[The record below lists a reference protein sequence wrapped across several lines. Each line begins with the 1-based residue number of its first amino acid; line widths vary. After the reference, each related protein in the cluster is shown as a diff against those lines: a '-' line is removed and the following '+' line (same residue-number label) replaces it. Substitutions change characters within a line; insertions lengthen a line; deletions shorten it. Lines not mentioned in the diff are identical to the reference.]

1 MYPSDISDKE
11 WEILEPHVAQGAIE
25 RPRKHN
31 IRAIINAI
39 RYIMRGG
46 CQWRMLPKDLLLWK
60 TVYDHYFR
68 WRNNGKLQKIHD
80 TLVKKVREVVGKN
93 DTPSVGIIDSQS
105 VKTTQKGEVE
115 VMMLARK

>member
-1 MYPSDISDKE
+1 MYPSDIKDSE
-11 WEILEPHVAQGAIE
+11 WEILEQYVAQGEIG
-25 RPRKHN
+25 RPRKHD

-46 CQWRMLPKDLLLWK
+46 CQWRMLPKDFPPWK

-68 WRNNGKLQKIHD
+68 WRNNGKLQEIHD
-80 TLVKKVREVVGKN
+80 ILVRKVREMVAKKA
-93 DTPSVGIIDSQS
+93 TPSVGIIDSQS
-105 VKTTQKGEVE
+105 VKTTQKGDPE